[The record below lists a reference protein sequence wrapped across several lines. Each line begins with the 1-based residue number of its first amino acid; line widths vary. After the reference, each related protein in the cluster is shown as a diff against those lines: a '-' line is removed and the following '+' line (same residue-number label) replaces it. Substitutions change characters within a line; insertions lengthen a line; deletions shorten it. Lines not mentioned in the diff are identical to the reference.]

1 MNRPEFNDIQDPG
14 TRTPPQAPEVEES
27 VLGAMLIEID
37 STPLALSKLRQQ
49 DFYLKRH
56 QFIFKAI
63 ADLYHAG
70 EETDML
76 TVEHHLTSKG
86 LLDAAGGSNYLVDL
100 LRSVSSAANIEYH
113 AEIIRQKSLARQSIQ
128 SFHELINKFYDP
140 SSNPSELL
148 IEAEQFIY
156 TQITGRAEGGR
167 MELLAD
173 GMQQAVNHL
182 KEIQGAAGGITGLAS
197 GLPHDEV
204 TTGYHPGKV
213 YVVAGR
219 PGMGKTAFMLQN
231 LKTIAKSGTIPGI
244 LSLEMDNLSLRTR
257 LLLAEA
263 GIENQ
268 RAYRGQL
275 TDSEIERME
284 AAGKDLE
291 SLGMVMDDTTD
302 LNPSML
308 RIKARMMKQVHKI
321 GILAID
327 YIQLMTSDQQVR
339 EQQVADISRT
349 CKKLAKELE
358 IPVIALAQLSRKP
371 DDRRGWGT
379 RPQLSDLRESGAIE
393 QDADVVMFL
402 YRPEEYGLEKYENT
416 GASTAGVMEVI
427 IAKHRNGPTG
437 IKKIFFE
444 KETISF
450 KQLHSESGVPHPAD
464 KPQPVSNWYETD
476 ESPF

>member
-1 MNRPEFNDIQDPG
+1 MDLPEIHDIQAPG
-14 TRTPPQAPEVEES
+14 ARIPPQAPEVEES
-27 VLGAMLIEID
+27 ILGAMLIEID

-56 QFIFKAI
+56 RVIFKAI
-63 ADLYHAG
+63 ESLYHAG

-76 TVEHHLTSKG
+76 TVEHHLSAKG
-86 LLDAAGGSNYLVDL
+86 MLDAAGGTGYLADL
-100 LRSVSSAANIEYH
+100 TRTVSSTNNILYH
-113 AEIIRQKSLARQSIQ
+113 CEIIRQKSVARQSIQ
-128 SFHELINKFYDP
+128 SFHELINKLYDP

-148 IEAEQFIY
+148 IEAERFVY
-156 TQITGRAEGGR
+156 SQITGRSEGGR
-167 MELLAD
+167 MEEIA
-173 GMQQAVNHL
+173 GVMQQAIEHL
-182 KEIQGAAGGITGLAS
+182 KDIQGAEGGVTGLAS
-197 GLPHDEV
+197 GLPYDEI

-231 LKTIAKSGTIPGI
+231 LKTIAKSGTKPGI
-244 LSLEMDNLSLRTR
+244 LSLEMDNTSLGTR

-275 TDSEIERME
+275 TEGEISRME
-284 AAGKDLE
+284 AAAADL
-291 SLGMVMDDTTD
+291 SGVGMVMDDTTD
-302 LNPSML
+302 LTPAML

-321 GILAID
+321 GVLAID
-327 YIQLMTSDQQVR
+327 YIQLMTSDQHVR
-339 EQQVADISRT
+339 EQQVAEISRT
-349 CKKLAKELE
+349 CKKLSKELN
-358 IPVIALAQLSRKP
+358 IPVISLAQLSRKP

-393 QDADVVMFL
+393 QDADAVLFL
-402 YRPEEYGLEKYENT
+402 YRPEEYGLERYENT
-416 GASTAGVMEVI
+416 GASTAGVTEVI

-444 KETISF
+444 KETMSF
-450 KQLHSESGVPHPAD
+450 KKLHSERAVPHPAD
-464 KPQPVSNWYETD
+464 QSEPLESWYESE